1 MPNPY
6 LSNYALIGNQDPIQ
20 PALVMPSQ
28 QFNPNAQSTPQANM
42 DSSTANQALASMLRA
57 FSPTGANTGATQAP
71 APVFDATTRTV
82 R

>member
-28 QFNPNAQSTPQANM
+28 QFNPNAQSAPQANM

-57 FSPTGANTGATQAP
+57 FSPTGTGATQAP
-71 APVFDATTRTV
+71 APVFDATTRVV